1 MSSTKLQ
8 IPAIRVCPVTS
19 ALREAV
25 LAVRVKPAQEDFVS
39 PPVIT
44 LPDAERCPGS
54 TPMAILLGDT
64 VVGYYRIENSARAL
78 TGNDSENDAL
88 GLRSFQIDAAR
99 QGQGLGA
106 RALATLLNDLD
117 HRHPDAARLV
127 LTVDRRNTNAVTLYL
142 RAGFVDSGR
151 LYHGGRA
158 GPQLLLWR
166 MLR

>member
-1 MSSTKLQ
+1 MP
-8 IPAIRVCPVTS
+8 IPSAIRVCQVTP

-25 LAVRVKPAQEDFVS
+25 LSLHVKRSQDDFVS
-39 PPVIT
+39 PPAIT
-44 LPDAERCPGS
+44 LPDAERCVGS
-54 TPMAILLGDT
+54 TPMAILQGDA
-64 VVGYYRIENSARAL
+64 VVGYYRIEDSARTL

-106 RALATLLNDLD
+106 LALAALLHDLG
-117 HRHPDAARLV
+117 HRHPDASRLV
-127 LTVDRRNTNAVTLYL
+127 LTVDRSNTTAVALYL
-142 RAGFVDSGR
+142 RAGFVDSGG

-166 MLR
+166 ALR